1 MKTLFKV
8 LIVGA
13 FLPLFAACSDKNT
26 TGENASTTPSASTSS
41 TASSP
46 NTSSSPE
53 AASAPTAAA
62 SPAATAASGATK
74 INVTETEMAIKLSQT
89 TAPAGPIEF
98 VVKNGGAV
106 THEFVVLKASVPD
119 AKLPLKAGKLDEE
132 GKGVKHVAEIS
143 EDDLKSGASKT
154 LTTKLTPGRYVLIC
168 NVDDHFK
175 QGMKADFT
183 VK

>member
-1 MKTLFKV
+1 MKTLLKILTVGV
-8 LIVGA
+8 L
-13 FLPLFAACSDKNT
+13 LTLFAACGNKDAVQ
-26 TGENASTTPSASTSS
+26 ESTTSSPSASTGTASSPS

-46 NTSSSPE
+46 EASSST
-53 AASAPTAAA
+53 SAA
-62 SPAATAASGATK
+62 SPAATTSSGVTK

-98 VVKNGGAV
+98 LVKNGGAT

-119 AKLPLKAGKLDEE
+119 TKLPLKAGKLDEE
-132 GKGVKHVAEIS
+132 GKGVKHIAEIS